1 MFNSFSVLWCRRLV
15 ILRGTVV
22 DGVAVVHGAVVVD
35 VVEVVVI
42 MAEVVVVVIM
52 AEVVVVVMAMAEE
65 EEGGVACLAVVIR

>member
-1 MFNSFSVLWCRRLV
+1 MFNSLSVLWCRRLV
-15 ILRGTVV
+15 ILRETVV

-42 MAEVVVVVIM
+42 MAEVVVVV
-52 AEVVVVVMAMAEE
+52 MAMAEE

>member
-1 MFNSFSVLWCRRLV
+1 MFNSFSILWCRRLV
-15 ILRGTVV
+15 ILRETVV

-42 MAEVVVVVIM
+42 MAEVVV
-52 AEVVVVVMAMAEE
+52 MAMAEE

>member
-15 ILRGTVV
+15 ILLETVV

-42 MAEVVVVVIM
+42 MAEVVVV
-52 AEVVVVVMAMAEE
+52 MAMAEE

>member
-15 ILRGTVV
+15 ILLETVV

-42 MAEVVVVVIM
+42 MAEVVV
-52 AEVVVVVMAMAEE
+52 MAMAEE
-65 EEGGVACLAVVIR
+65 EEGGVACLAVVIRCRLQC

>member
-1 MFNSFSVLWCRRLV
+1 MFNSFSVLWCRHLV

-22 DGVAVVHGAVVVD
+22 DGVAVDHGVAVD

-42 MAEVVVVVIM
+42 MVE
-52 AEVVVVVMAMAEE
+52 VVVVMAMAEE